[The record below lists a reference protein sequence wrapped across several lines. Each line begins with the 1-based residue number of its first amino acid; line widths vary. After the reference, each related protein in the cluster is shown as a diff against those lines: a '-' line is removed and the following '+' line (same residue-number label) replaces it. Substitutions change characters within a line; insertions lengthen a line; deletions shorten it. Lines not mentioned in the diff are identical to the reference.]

1 MFASLSHTHY
11 WYEGG
16 MLKVLTVHAIDVF
29 QYCCMFNCF
38 VVSGYGCTC
47 PAVRSSTNESY

>member
-11 WYEGG
+11 WYEVG
-16 MLKVLTVHAIDVF
+16 MLKVLAVHAIDVF

-47 PAVRSSTNESY
+47 PAVRSSTKESY